1 MRMSDWSS
9 DVFSS
14 DLAAKVEDAVGATE
28 IHRIEDA
35 GMDAAM
41 LLRRHRA
48 GDDVADAGGLGGG
61 DRHDRRRDMRV
72 APTRH
77 VAAGGLHGN
86 QPLTREEAGGKLGL
100 EPRHGVALARS
111 EEHTSELQSLMRISY

>member
-1 MRMSDWSS
+1 
-9 DVFSS
+9 
-14 DLAAKVEDAVGATE
+14 
-28 IHRIEDA
+28 
-35 GMDAAM
+35 MDAAM

-48 GDDVADAGGLGGG
+48 GDDVADAGDLGGG

-100 EPRHGVALARS
+100 ETRHGVALAMGEVAHPLVGEGANRS
-111 EEHTSELQSLMRISY
+111 ETASAEAKEVAYGRLRGGRRYYK